1 MDELV
6 VVARDPRVRVTAGE
20 PVVAMEGGLQPFLF
34 CSSRGT
40 LVMQAQLPE
49 KPWGTKGKMVYASRM
64 ATAVSRD
71 GGRSWQPFVHKPRHD
86 EVNLEGGVVELRD
99 GTILML
105 DTYVVPGA
113 EPGRGV
119 GELWVSRDD
128 WKTLEGPRDVP
139 FDLPRVNFDGSS
151 DDGGHPHRAMRLHR
165 SILELPSGELVAPAY
180 TWYPEDT
187 APCSYTP
194 TMMKTRSILVHSRDR
209 GESWVAGSTIAA
221 DPAVGTEGF
230 GEPVIERISR
240 GPAAG
245 RLLCLMRT
253 GREMYGCH
261 SDDEGRSWSRYLP
274 VALPGIDIYAVEEWR
289 DRFAGRTDG
298 IVKKYPWMQGAVV
311 DPDLVEMRSGVL
323 ACAFGVRIPE
333 KACWADPSYPR
344 NGNYVALSLDHGASW
359 SHVLQLTSGIMT
371 THYMGLRE
379 VRDGELAVVY
389 DLGAWGK
396 PGRRAM
402 CRSLEVEL

>member
-1 MDELV
+1 MENML
-6 VVARDPRVRVTAGE
+6 VVARDERVRVTTGE

-49 KPWGTKGKMVYASRM
+49 KPFGTKNRMTYAWRM

-71 GGRSWQPFVHKPRHD
+71 GGRSWHRFVHQDDHD
-86 EVNLEGGVVELRD
+86 EVNIEGGAVELRD
-99 GTILML
+99 GTVLML
-105 DTYVVPGA
+105 DTYVVPA
-113 EPGRGV
+113 REPGIGT
-119 GELWVSRDD
+119 GELWRSHDD
-128 WKTLEGPRDVP
+128 WRTLEGPHDVAFHLP
-139 FDLPRVNFDGSS
+139 LVDFDASS
-151 DDGGHPHRAMRLHR
+151 DDGGHPHRAARLHR
-165 SILELPSGELVAPAY
+165 SIIELPSGELLTTMYAWHA
-180 TWYPEDT
+180 EDR

-194 TMMKTRSILVHSRDR
+194 TMMKTRCIIVRSRDR
-209 GESWVAGSTIAA
+209 GETWAAGGTIAA

-230 GEPVIERISR
+230 GEPVIARVSR
-240 GPAAG
+240 GPASG

-253 GREMYGCH
+253 GRDLYGCH
-261 SDDEGRSWSRYLP
+261 SDDDGRSWSRYAP
-274 VALPGIDIYAVEEWR
+274 VSIPGIDIYAVEQWR
-289 DRFAGRTDG
+289 DRFAGRSDA

-311 DPDLVEMRSGVL
+311 DPDLVEMRCGIL

-333 KACWADPSYPR
+333 KACWADPTFPR
-344 NGNYVALSLDHGASW
+344 NGNYVAFSLDQGSTW
-359 SHVLQLTSGIMT
+359 SHVVQLTSGMMT

-389 DLGAWGK
+389 DLGAWNQ

-402 CRSLEVEL
+402 CRVMSVEA